1 MESCGSGSPSRAGCT
16 ATTSMSMGLARI
28 AGHSSI
34 AISARYVH
42 PSDDAVLDAMS
53 RVGGH
58 KIGHNANAT
67 VQLPL
72 QTM

>member
-1 MESCGSGSPSRAGCT
+1 MESYGSGSPSRAGCP

-34 AISARYVH
+34 AISARYV
-42 PSDDAVLDAMS
+42 DAVLDAWS